1 MIAFDAV
8 VHKVQTLIDG
18 GIRVTLDLPEHAL
31 EAAAAL
37 MRYKRDEVALRV
49 ACTGGENETKRNV
62 RKFKT
67 EAEGAD

>member
-8 VHKVQTLIDG
+8 VYKVQTLIDG

-49 ACTGGENETKRNV
+49 ACTGEQNGTKWDV
-62 RKFKT
+62 Q
-67 EAEGAD
+67 GAKSKADQDA

>member
-8 VHKVQTLIDG
+8 VYKVQTLVDG

-49 ACTGGENETKRNV
+49 ACTGEEYATKRDV
-62 RKFKT
+62 RRPEKK
-67 EAEGAD
+67 AADAD